1 MTQESSIGKFK
12 RALIGQIDRIRVLF
26 RVIYDITSDVDYSRR
41 RLTYIYSHDKVNASN
56 YKQHL

>member
-26 RVIYDITSDVDYSRR
+26 RVIYDIISDADEE
-41 RLTYIYSHDKVNASN
+41 D
-56 YKQHL
+56 